1 MMKKLFFGV
10 FALILVTAMDLHA
23 QQNAFFAAPKFR
35 KIEKQDLPAFFR
47 KYNTNNLTGRG
58 LQNNVTVDN
67 IPTME
72 VRARMQA
79 AFGAPSKTVIDM
91 MAEADFRPAKYIQ
104 FEYWFEVND
113 SIPMVILD
121 PNGPFST
128 GLTYG
133 GLPRFVDIMPEIKR
147 EFSKLLM
154 DVQNLGEYS
163 DYYYAL
169 DERDKA
175 KGEAIPEG
183 WYLVQ
188 YKNGTFGYDRTTAPG
203 RARN

>member
-1 MMKKLFFGV
+1 MINKLFFGV
-10 FALILVTAMDLHA
+10 FTLILVITLDVQA
-23 QQNAFFAAPKFR
+23 QQNVFSAPTFK
-35 KIEKQDLPAFFR
+35 KIQKQDLPAFFR
-47 KYNTNNLTGRG
+47 KYTTNVTGRG
-58 LQNNVTVDN
+58 LQNNVTIDN

-72 VRARMQA
+72 IRARMQA
-79 AFGAPSKTVIDM
+79 VFGAPTKTVIDM
-91 MAEADFRPAKYIQ
+91 LAEADFRPAKYIQ

-121 PNGPFST
+121 PNGPFSS

-133 GLPRFVDIMPEIKR
+133 GLPRYVDIMPEIKR

-154 DVQNLGEYS
+154 DAKTLGEYS
-163 DYYYAL
+163 DFYYAL

-188 YKNGTFGYDRTTAPG
+188 FKNGTFGYNRTTAPG
-203 RARN
+203 QARN

>member
-1 MMKKLFFGV
+1 MINKLFFGV
-10 FALILVTAMDLHA
+10 FTLILVITLDVQA
-23 QQNAFFAAPKFR
+23 QQNAFFSAPTFK
-35 KIEKQDLPAFFR
+35 KIQKQDLPAFFR
-47 KYNTNNLTGRG
+47 KYTTNVTGRG
-58 LQNNVTVDN
+58 LQNNVTIDN

-72 VRARMQA
+72 IRARMQA
-79 AFGAPSKTVIDM
+79 VFGAPTKTVIDM
-91 MAEADFRPAKYIQ
+91 LAEADFRPAKYIQ

-121 PNGPFST
+121 PNGPFSS

-133 GLPRFVDIMPEIKR
+133 GLPRYVDIMPEIKR

-154 DVQNLGEYS
+154 DAKTLGEYS
-163 DYYYAL
+163 DFYYAL

-188 YKNGTFGYDRTTAPG
+188 FKNGTFGYNRTTAPG
-203 RARN
+203 QARN

>member
-1 MMKKLFFGV
+1 MINKLFFVV
-10 FALILVTAMDLHA
+10 FTLILVITLDVQA
-23 QQNAFFAAPKFR
+23 QQNAFFSAPTFK
-35 KIEKQDLPAFFR
+35 KIQKQDLPAFFR
-47 KYNTNNLTGRG
+47 KYTTNVTGRG
-58 LQNNVTVDN
+58 LQNNVTIDN

-72 VRARMQA
+72 IRARMQA
-79 AFGAPSKTVIDM
+79 VFGAPTKTVIDM
-91 MAEADFRPAKYIQ
+91 LAEADFRPAKYIQ

-121 PNGPFST
+121 PNGPFSS

-133 GLPRFVDIMPEIKR
+133 GLPRYVDIMPEIKR

-154 DVQNLGEYS
+154 DAKTLGEYS
-163 DYYYAL
+163 DFYYAL

-188 YKNGTFGYDRTTAPG
+188 FKNGTFGYNRTTAPG
-203 RARN
+203 QARN